1 MKRAIRIMILVGS
14 EVINDVGVQGV
25 VSSDGFG
32 LVHGHPWAKIKK
44 RGGFSP

>member
-1 MKRAIRIMILVGS
+1 MN
-14 EVINDVGVQGV
+14 INDVGVQGV

-44 RGGFSP
+44 KGRILAMMRVP